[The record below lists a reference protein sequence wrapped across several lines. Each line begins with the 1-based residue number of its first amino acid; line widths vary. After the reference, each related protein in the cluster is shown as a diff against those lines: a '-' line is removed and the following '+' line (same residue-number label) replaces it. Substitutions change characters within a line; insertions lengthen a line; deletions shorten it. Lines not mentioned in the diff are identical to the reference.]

1 MPRNEKGDTGE
12 REGLG
17 LELGLGLGKGKEDG
31 EKEGGGKG
39 GIIPLHRLRSG
50 GGRPLSEEA

>member
-1 MPRNEKGDTGE
+1 MERNEKGDTGE

-17 LELGLGLGKGKEDG
+17 LELGLGLGNGKEDG

-39 GIIPLHRLRSG
+39 GIIPLPRLRSG
-50 GGRPLSEEA
+50 EGDPLSEEA